1 MPSTYHVHPEFG
13 YFCLTPYRRRELLV
27 AVVSILFGAMIGGS
41 IATLRAA
48 PDRNPDGASTASRVD
63 FSNSERVPVA
73 AAEATP
79 VASPTDAYTKVEAKE
94 SIKPFPIRRV
104 RVRPAVPNPPSPAV
118 DHTAAT
124 QAGVVA
130 SASPPVEPSES
141 AQGSEP
147 PTASSHATKS
157 AAAQRPSTA
166 VKKQQR
172 IAHVQSRRRN
182 DERADYSWYDNRGN
196 YWSGRAYVDA
206 YYLRTR

>member
-1 MPSTYHVHPEFG
+1 MPSAHHVHPEFG
-13 YFCLTPYRRRELLV
+13 YFCLTRYRRCGLLV

-48 PDRNPDGASTASRVD
+48 HDPNPDGASTASRVD
-63 FSNSERVPVA
+63 VSNTGRVPVA

-79 VASPTDAYTKVEAKE
+79 VAPTDADTKVAAKE
-94 SIKPFPIRRV
+94 SIKPFPLRRV
-104 RVRPAVPNPPSPAV
+104 RVRPAVPSPLSPAV
-118 DHTAAT
+118 DPTAAT

-141 AQGSEP
+141 AQGVSP
-147 PTASSHATKS
+147 PAASSHTTKS

-182 DERADYSWYDNRGN
+182 DERDDYSWYDNRAN
-196 YWSGRAYVDA
+196 YWSGRAYVDG

>member
-1 MPSTYHVHPEFG
+1 MPSAYHVHPEFG
-13 YFCLTPYRRRELLV
+13 YFCLTPYLRRELLV
-27 AVVSILFGAMIGGS
+27 AVVSILFGAIIGGS

-48 PDRNPDGASTASRVD
+48 HDRNPDGVSTASRVD
-63 FSNSERVPVA
+63 VSNTGREPVA
-73 AAEATP
+73 AVEVTP
-79 VASPTDAYTKVEAKE
+79 VAPTDADTKVEAKE

-104 RVRPAVPNPPSPAV
+104 RVPSPLSPAV
-118 DHTAAT
+118 DPATAT

-206 YYLRTR
+206 YYLRAQ

>member
-1 MPSTYHVHPEFG
+1 MPSAYRVHPEFG
-13 YFCLTPYRRRELLV
+13 YLCPTPQRRRELLV
-27 AVVSILFGAMIGGS
+27 AVVSILLGAMIGGS

-48 PDRNPDGASTASRVD
+48 NRSPDGASTALHVD

-73 AAEATP
+73 ATEATP
-79 VASPTDAYTKVEAKE
+79 TAPNDADTKVEAKE

-104 RVRPAVPNPPSPAV
+104 RVRPAVHNPISPAV
-118 DHTAAT
+118 DPTVAT

-130 SASPPVEPSES
+130 SASPLVEPES
-141 AQGSEP
+141 PQGSGP
-147 PTASSHATKS
+147 PATSSHATKS
-157 AAAQRPSTA
+157 AAQRPSTA

-182 DERADYSWYDNRGN
+182 HERADYAWRDNREN

-206 YYLRTR
+206 YYMRAR

>member
-48 PDRNPDGASTASRVD
+48 HGPNPDGVSTASRVD
-63 FSNSERVPVA
+63 LSNSERVPVA

-79 VASPTDAYTKVEAKE
+79 VAPTDADTKVEAKE

-104 RVRPAVPNPPSPAV
+104 RVRPAAHIPPIPAT
-118 DHTAAT
+118 DATAPT
-124 QAGVVA
+124 QPGVVA
-130 SASPPVEPSES
+130 SASPLLEPSES
-141 AQGSEP
+141 AQGSGP
-147 PTASSHATKS
+147 PAASSHATKS

-182 DERADYSWYDNRGN
+182 DERADDSWHDNRGN
-196 YWSGRAYVDA
+196 YWTGRTYVDA
-206 YYLRTR
+206 YYLRAR

>member
-27 AVVSILFGAMIGGS
+27 TVVSILFGAMIGGS

-48 PDRNPDGASTASRVD
+48 HDRNPDGASTASRVD
-63 FSNSERVPVA
+63 VSNSEGVPVA

-79 VASPTDAYTKVEAKE
+79 VAPTDADTKVEAKE

-104 RVRPAVPNPPSPAV
+104 RVRPAGHNPLSPAV
-118 DHTAAT
+118 DPTAAT

-130 SASPPVEPSES
+130 SASPPVPSES

-147 PTASSHATKS
+147 PAASSHATKS

-166 VKKQQR
+166 VKKPQR

-182 DERADYSWYDNRGN
+182 EERDDYSWYDNRGN
-196 YWSGRAYVDA
+196 YWSGRTYVDA
-206 YYLRTR
+206 YYLRAR